1 MFKKD
6 LWIAAL
12 IGGGAAVLVFELCD
26 LWLGRGFIS
35 RVVGVAIYTVV
46 LVILV
51 LIVSR
56 RLARKSKARSSGGGD
71 SPGA

>member
-1 MFKKD
+1 MFRKD

-12 IGGGAAVLVFELCD
+12 IGGGAAVLIFELCD

-46 LVILV
+46 LAILV
-51 LIVSR
+51 VIVSR
-56 RLARKSKARSSGGGD
+56 RIAKRNAAKAASSD
-71 SPGA
+71 SPS

>member
-1 MFKKD
+1 MFRKD

-12 IGGGAAVLVFELCD
+12 IGGGAALLIFELCD

-51 LIVSR
+51 FIVSR
-56 RLARKSKARSSGGGD
+56 RLAKRNKARSGGGD